1 MRMFVDDEAEL
12 GSDDEEHDDTKKR
25 IDADDMEENE
35 DDLDKDLEGFVVQGG
50 DDAEIGEG
58 NDEMMQKFL
67 NDRHEDDRK
76 MTQKIFSSIILG
88 NNKKRKR
95 GEVELDDL
103 DEFSKRK
110 LQRIEERANAMS
122 DADSDV
128 MFDSEERA

>member
-1 MRMFVDDEAEL
+1 MFVDDEAEL